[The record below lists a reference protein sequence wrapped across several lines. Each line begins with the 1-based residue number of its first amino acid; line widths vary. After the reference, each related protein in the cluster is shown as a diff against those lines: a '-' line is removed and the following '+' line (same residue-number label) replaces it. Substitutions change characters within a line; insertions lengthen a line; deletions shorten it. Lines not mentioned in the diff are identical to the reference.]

1 MKVII
6 SGHRDIDEEELRPV
20 LKKAL
25 ERLFLRGADCLIQGM
40 ARGTDLVA
48 AEVAL
53 ELGYKVVCAI
63 PYYGHEARRDDYKR
77 YHAILAHP
85 QSYRKYVKTGP
96 YDKGALFGRN
106 QWMVD
111 QMTDDDIFIAVMAR
125 EDSGTG
131 HCFRKVPDDKTRYVY
146 NPETRAWT

>member
-6 SGHRDIDEEELRPV
+6 SGHRDIDEDELRPV

-25 ERLFLRGADCLIQGM
+25 ERLFLAGADCLIQGM

-63 PYYGHEARRDDYKR
+63 PYYGHEARREDRRR
-77 YHAILAHP
+77 YHKVLANDL
-85 QSYRKYVKTGP
+85 SYPYYVTHGP
-96 YDKGALFGRN
+96 FNKGALFARN

-111 QMTDDDIFIAVMAR
+111 QVEDEDVFIAVMAR
-125 EDSGTG
+125 EDSGAG
-131 HCFRKVPDDKTRYVY
+131 HCLRTVPEGKKVHIY
-146 NPETRAWT
+146 NPEEKTWS